1 MSKNKDENSYRSIL
15 KGTSVFGG
23 VQVFQILINMVRGK
37 FVALF
42 LGPDGMGVS
51 ALLTSATSTVQQFG
65 SLGLNLA
72 IVKEVA
78 ANRDRP
84 ETTATVLGVAKK
96 LIYAT
101 ALLGASVCIILSV
114 PLNAFTFGSSEGNP
128 VWFVFLSLMVFFS
141 IAGSG
146 QMAILQGMHAVKRL
160 SVSSLVGATAG
171 LVFGVPLY
179 WLYGTDGIVP
189 AMIIL
194 AFTTFVFYLISVRRE
209 LGGDKGN
216 TRLVWSEHGAL
227 VKKLISLGMV
237 LMAATLIGTITH
249 YGIATFLRAFG
260 SVETVG
266 LYQAAN
272 SVTNQYVGMII
283 SAMSLDY
290 FPRLSAV
297 AVDNRK
303 VAEIANRQTEIVA
316 FLTTPLIVLLILS
329 APAVIRILQS
339 DAFLSVTP
347 LMRWMGFGVLFRL
360 IMFPLGYISYA
371 KDNKRLYFWM
381 EGIAFN
387 LLTLVISLVFF
398 TAFGLVGLGIG
409 ILVDSCIS
417 LCGYYVV
424 NRHYYGFRYSRQ
436 SLKVMAYAAVC
447 GGAALGSSMI
457 SSAWLSYTLMSLVL
471 AISVAV
477 AAVRLR
483 TLLRKAP

>member
-51 ALLTSATSTVQQFG
+51 ALLTSATGTVQQFG

-216 TRLVWSEHGAL
+216 PRLVWSEHGAL

-297 AVDNRK
+297 AADNRK

-316 FLTTPLIVLLILS
+316 FLTTPH
-329 APAVIRILQS
+329 LQS
-339 DAFLSVTP
+339 SGYCSQT
-347 LMRWMGFGVLFRL
+347 RS
-360 IMFPLGYISYA
+360 FP
-371 KDNKRLYFWM
+371 
-381 EGIAFN
+381 
-387 LLTLVISLVFF
+387 
-398 TAFGLVGLGIG
+398 
-409 ILVDSCIS
+409 
-417 LCGYYVV
+417 
-424 NRHYYGFRYSRQ
+424 
-436 SLKVMAYAAVC
+436 
-447 GGAALGSSMI
+447 
-457 SSAWLSYTLMSLVL
+457 
-471 AISVAV
+471 
-477 AAVRLR
+477 
-483 TLLRKAP
+483 